1 MKKQIEFIVSLNNRV
16 HNFVKNPYL
25 KLFFIIMIESRG
37 QIPIKELLQEFFE
50 KNIIN
55 LFDLITV
62 ASKFLNDKDLGQILQ
77 DKIDK
82 DIEYG
87 NLEVLALIG
96 LNSERAV
103 PLL

>member
-1 MKKQIEFIVSLNNRV
+1 M
-16 HNFVKNPYL
+16 
-25 KLFFIIMIESRG
+25 
-37 QIPIKELLQEFFE
+37 
-50 KNIIN
+50 
-55 LFDLITV
+55 